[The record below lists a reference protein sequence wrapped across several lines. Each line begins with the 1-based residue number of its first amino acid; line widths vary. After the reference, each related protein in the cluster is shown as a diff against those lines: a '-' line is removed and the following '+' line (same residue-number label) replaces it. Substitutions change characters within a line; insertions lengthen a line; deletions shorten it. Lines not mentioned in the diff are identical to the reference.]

1 MPFIAEDIVRF
12 TPDRGSP
19 FSLYWGEEVE
29 VLGNSGGRTQLRV
42 LERGARPIPGSVAG
56 RLPTQDKR
64 PLQFM
69 MIDVQQG
76 DGLMFLTPAGRKI
89 FVDGGDNEL
98 FARFAAARFRGS
110 SAEQP
115 LEVDAMVVTHG
126 DADHF
131 GGLSEIRDSET
142 HRTLRKRLFIHP
154 RRVFHNG
161 LVKGPST
168 RDSKRVPDEEL
179 LGATVPLPDGDLG
192 LRELVDDPTA
202 LPDSRLNV
210 PFRRW
215 KNSLLHWAGRGPIE
229 FRRLARGDR
238 KAFEFLADEG
248 IEVEVL
254 GPGTRYATVD
264 GRRQSVLEFLRAPP
278 KDDNISVA
286 GFDPAGRAYSA
297 SHTINGHSITLRL
310 RYGNVR
316 FFLGGDLNQ
325 QAMAELNARYSK
337 AQLQSEILKIPHHGS
352 ADFDFRLLR
361 TISPAISLIS
371 SGDESS
377 RTEYIHP
384 RATLL
389 GALGR
394 IARSDVS
401 LVFSTELAAFFELRG
416 WSKTADG
423 KRSYFGF
430 ERTNFGIVHIRTDGE
445 RILVF
450 THSGKQ
456 GMNEAYRLDVDARG
470 KVTMAKS
477 IARR

>member
-161 LVKGPST
+161 IVKGPST

-179 LGATVPLPDGDLG
+179 LGATVPLPDGGLG
-192 LRELVDDPTA
+192 IRELVDDPTA

-238 KAFEFLADEG
+238 EAFEFLADEG

-254 GPGTRYATVD
+254 GPGTRHATVD
-264 GRRQSVLEFLRAPP
+264 GRRQSVLEFLREPP
-278 KDDNISVA
+278 KDDSISVA

-325 QAMAELNARYSK
+325 QAMATLNARYSK

-352 ADFDFRLLR
+352 ADFDFRLLKS
-361 TISPAISLIS
+361 ISPAISLIS

-416 WSKTADG
+416 WSKTNDG

-450 THSGKQ
+450 THSGKR

>member
-12 TPDRGSP
+12 APDRGSP
-19 FSLYWGEEVE
+19 FNLYWGEEVE
-29 VLGNSGGRTQLRV
+29 VLGSSGGSTQVRV

-56 RLPTQDKR
+56 RLPTQEKR

-89 FVDGGDNEL
+89 FIDGGDNEL

-179 LGATVPLPDGDLG
+179 LGATVPLPGGGLG
-192 LRELVDDPTA
+192 IRELVDDPTA

-238 KAFEFLADEG
+238 TAFEFLADEG
-248 IEVEVL
+248 IEVDVL

-264 GRRQSVLEFLRAPP
+264 GRRQSVLEFLREPP
-278 KDDNISVA
+278 KDDNISVT
-286 GFDPAGRAYSA
+286 GFEPAQRAFSA
-297 SHTINGHSITLRL
+297 SHTINGHSLTLRL

-352 ADFDFRLLR
+352 ADFDFRLLK

-450 THSGKQ
+450 THSGKE

-470 KVTMAKS
+470 AVKLAKS

>member
-1 MPFIAEDIVRF
+1 MPFVAEDIVRF
-12 TPDRGSP
+12 TPERGTP
-19 FSLYWGEEVE
+19 FNLYWGEAVE
-29 VLGNSGGRTQLRV
+29 VLGNGGGRTQLTV

-56 RLPTQDKR
+56 RLPTQEKR

-89 FVDGGDNEL
+89 FVDGGENEL

-168 RDSKRVPDEEL
+168 RDGKRVPDEEL
-179 LGATVPLPDGDLG
+179 LGATVPLPDGGLG
-192 LRELVDDPTA
+192 IRELVDDPTA

-229 FRRLARGDR
+229 FRRLVRGDR
-238 KAFEFLADEG
+238 GAFEFLADEG
-248 IEVEVL
+248 IEVDVL
-254 GPGTRYATVD
+254 GPGTRHVTID
-264 GRRQSVLEFLRAPP
+264 GRRQSVLEFLREPP
-278 KDDNISVA
+278 KDDNISVT
-286 GFDPAGRAYSA
+286 GFDPAQRAFSA

-310 RYGNVR
+310 RYGNVL

-325 QAMAELNARYSK
+325 QAMAELNARYGK

-352 ADFDFRLLR
+352 ADFDFKLLKS
-361 TISPAISLIS
+361 ISPAISLIS

-394 IARSDVS
+394 IARTDVS

-423 KRSYFGF
+423 KLSYFGF

-450 THSGKQ
+450 THSGKE

-470 KVTMAKS
+470 QVTLAKS

>member
-12 TPDRGSP
+12 TPERGAR
-19 FSLYWGEEVE
+19 FNLYWGEEIE
-29 VLGNSGGRTQLRV
+29 VLEHAGGRTKLKA
-42 LERGARPIPGSVAG
+42 LERGSRPIPGSVAG
-56 RLPTQDKR
+56 KLPTQDKR

-76 DGLMFLTPAGRKI
+76 DGLIFLTPAGRKI
-89 FVDGGDNEL
+89 LIDGGDNEL

-115 LEVDAMVVTHG
+115 LEVDAIVVTHG

-131 GGLSEIRDSET
+131 DGLSEIRDSET
-142 HRTLRKRLFIHP
+142 HATLRKRLFIHP
-154 RRVFHNG
+154 KRVFHNG
-161 LVKGPST
+161 LVKGPAT

-179 LGATVPLPDGDLG
+179 FGATVPLPDGGLG
-192 LRELVDDPTA
+192 IRELVDDPSA
-202 LPDSRLNV
+202 LEDGRLNV

-215 KNSLLHWAGRGPIE
+215 KNTLLHWAGRGPIE
-229 FRRLARGDR
+229 FRRLAGGDR
-238 KAFEFLADEG
+238 KAFEFLEDEG
-248 IEVEVL
+248 IEVDVL

-264 GRRQSVLEFLRAPP
+264 GRRLTVLEFLRQPP
-278 KDDNISVA
+278 KDDNISVT
-286 GFDPAGRAYSA
+286 GFDPTEREFSA
-297 SHTINGHSITLRL
+297 SHTINGHSVTLRV

-325 QAMAELNARYSK
+325 EAMSALNARYSK
-337 AQLQSEILKIPHHGS
+337 AELNSEILKIPHHGS

-361 TISPAISLIS
+361 SISPVISLIS

-394 IARSDVS
+394 IARTDVS

-416 WSKTADG
+416 WSKTNDG

>member
-29 VLGNSGGRTQLRV
+29 VLGSSGGRTQLRV
-42 LERGARPIPGSVAG
+42 LERGARPIAGSVAG

-76 DGLMFLTPAGRKI
+76 DGLMFLTPAGRKVFI
-89 FVDGGDNEL
+89 DGGDNEL

-161 LVKGPST
+161 IVKGPST

-179 LGATVPLPDGDLG
+179 LGATVPLPDGGLG

-264 GRRQSVLEFLRAPP
+264 GRRQSVLEFLREPP

-286 GFDPAGRAYSA
+286 GFDPVGRAYSA

-352 ADFDFRLLR
+352 ADFDFPLLR

>member
-12 TPDRGSP
+12 TPERGAP
-19 FSLYWGEEVE
+19 FNLYWGEEIE
-29 VLGNSGGRTQLRV
+29 VLEHAGGRTKLTA
-42 LERGARPIPGSVAG
+42 LERGSRPIPGSVAG
-56 RLPTQDKR
+56 KLPTQDKR

-76 DGLMFLTPAGRKI
+76 DGLIFITPAGRKI
-89 FVDGGDNEL
+89 LIDGGDNEL

-115 LEVDAMVVTHG
+115 LEVDAIVVTHG

-131 GGLSEIRDSET
+131 DGLSEIRDSET
-142 HRTLRKRLFIHP
+142 HATLRKRLFIHP
-154 RRVFHNG
+154 KRVFHNG

-179 LGATVPLPDGDLG
+179 FGATVPLPDGGLG
-192 LRELVDDPTA
+192 IRELVDDPSA
-202 LPDSRLNV
+202 VDDARLNT

-215 KNSLLHWAGRGPIE
+215 KKTLLHWAGRGPIE
-229 FRRLARGDR
+229 FKRLVRGDR
-238 KAFEFLADEG
+238 KAFEFLQDEG
-248 IEVEVL
+248 IEVDVL

-264 GRRQSVLEFLRAPP
+264 GRRHSVLEFLREPP
-278 KDDNISVA
+278 KDDNISVT
-286 GFDPAGRAYSA
+286 GFEPAERAFSA
-297 SHTINGHSITLRL
+297 SHTINGHSVTLRV

-337 AQLQSEILKIPHHGS
+337 ADLNSEILKIPHHGS

-361 TISPAISLIS
+361 SISPVISLIS

-394 IARSDVS
+394 IARTDVS

-450 THSGKQ
+450 THSGKD
-456 GMNEAYRLDVDARG
+456 GMNEAYRLSVDAKG
-470 KVTMAKS
+470 KVTLAKS
-477 IARR
+477 IVRR

>member
-19 FSLYWGEEVE
+19 FNLYWGEEIE
-29 VLGNSGGRTQLRV
+29 VLGSSGGRTQVRV

-76 DGLMFLTPAGRKI
+76 DGLMFLTPAGRKVFI
-89 FVDGGDNEL
+89 DGGDNEL

-142 HRTLRKRLFIHP
+142 HRTLRKRLFIRP

-168 RDSKRVPDEEL
+168 RDGKRVPDEEL
-179 LGATVPLPDGDLG
+179 LGATVPLPGGGLG
-192 LRELVDDPTA
+192 IRELVDDPTA

-264 GRRQSVLEFLRAPP
+264 GRRQSVLEFLREPP
-278 KDDNISVA
+278 KDDNISVT
-286 GFDPAGRAYSA
+286 GFDPAQRAFSA

-352 ADFDFRLLR
+352 ADFDFRLLK

-401 LVFSTELAAFFELRG
+401 LVFSTELAAFFEVRG

-470 KVTMAKS
+470 VVKLAKS

>member
-161 LVKGPST
+161 IVKGPST

-179 LGATVPLPDGDLG
+179 LGATVPLPDGGLG
-192 LRELVDDPTA
+192 IRELVDDPTA

-254 GPGTRYATVD
+254 GPGTRHATVD
-264 GRRQSVLEFLRAPP
+264 GRRQSVLEFLREPP
-278 KDDNISVA
+278 KDDSISVA

-325 QAMAELNARYSK
+325 QAMATLNARYSK

-352 ADFDFRLLR
+352 ADFDFRLLKS
-361 TISPAISLIS
+361 ISPAISLIS

-416 WSKTADG
+416 WSKTNDG

-450 THSGKQ
+450 THSGKR

>member
-12 TPDRGSP
+12 TPDRGAP
-19 FSLYWGEEVE
+19 FNLYWGEAVE
-29 VLGNSGGRTQLRV
+29 VLGNSGGRTQVRV
-42 LERGARPIPGSVAG
+42 LERGARPIAGSVAG

-89 FVDGGDNEL
+89 FVDGGENEL

-168 RDSKRVPDEEL
+168 RDGKRVPDEEL
-179 LGATVPLPDGDLG
+179 LGATVPLPDGGLG
-192 LRELVDDPTA
+192 IRELVDDPTA

-229 FRRLARGDR
+229 FRRLVRGDR
-238 KAFEFLADEG
+238 SAFEFLADEG
-248 IEVEVL
+248 IEVDVL
-254 GPGTRYATVD
+254 GPGTRHVTID
-264 GRRQSVLEFLRAPP
+264 GRRQSVLEFLREPP
-278 KDDNISVA
+278 KDDNISVT
-286 GFDPAGRAYSA
+286 GFDPAQRAFSA

-325 QAMAELNARYSK
+325 QAMAALNARYSK
-337 AQLQSEILKIPHHGS
+337 ADLNSEILKIPHHGS

-361 TISPAISLIS
+361 SISPSISLIS

-450 THSGKQ
+450 THSGKE

-470 KVTMAKS
+470 QVTLAKS

>member
-19 FSLYWGEEVE
+19 FNLYWGEEIE
-29 VLGNSGGRTQLRV
+29 VLGNSGGRTQVRA
-42 LERGARPIPGSVAG
+42 LERGARPITGSVAG

-76 DGLMFLTPAGRKI
+76 DGLMFLTPAGRKVFI
-89 FVDGGDNEL
+89 DGGDNEL

-168 RDSKRVPDEEL
+168 RNGKRVPDHEL
-179 LGATVPLPDGDLG
+179 LGAMVPLPDGGLG
-192 LRELVDDPTA
+192 IRELVDDPTA

-229 FRRLARGDR
+229 FRRLARGDGE
-238 KAFEFLADEG
+238 AFGFLADEG

-264 GRRQSVLEFLRAPP
+264 GKRQSVLEFLREPP
-278 KDDNISVA
+278 KDDNISVT
-286 GFDPAGRAYSA
+286 GFDPAKRAFSA

-352 ADFDFRLLR
+352 ADFDFRLLK

-401 LVFSTELAAFFELRG
+401 LVFSTELSAFFELRG

-470 KVTMAKS
+470 TVKLAKS

>member
-19 FSLYWGEEVE
+19 FNLYWGEEVE
-29 VLGNSGGRTQLRV
+29 VLGNSGGRTQVRV

-56 RLPTQDKR
+56 KLPTQDKR

-76 DGLMFLTPAGRKI
+76 DGLMFLTPAGRKVFI
-89 FVDGGDNEL
+89 DGGENEL

-115 LEVDAMVVTHG
+115 LEVDALVVTHG

-131 GGLSEIRDSET
+131 DGLSEIRDSET
-142 HRTLRKRLFIHP
+142 HPTLRKRLFIRP
-154 RRVFHNG
+154 KRVFHNG
-161 LVKGPST
+161 LVKAPST
-168 RDSKRVPDEEL
+168 RNGKRVRDEEM
-179 LGATVPLPDGDLG
+179 LGATVPLPDGGLG
-192 LRELVDDPTA
+192 IRELVDDPTA
-202 LPDSRLNV
+202 LEDGRLNV

-215 KNSLLHWAGRGPIE
+215 KNTLLYWAGRGPIE
-229 FRRLARGDR
+229 FRRLARGDG

-264 GRRQSVLEFLRAPP
+264 GRRQSVLEFLREPP
-278 KDDNISVA
+278 KDDNISVT
-286 GFDPAGRAYSA
+286 GFDPAQRAFSA

-361 TISPAISLIS
+361 SISPAISLIS

-394 IARSDVS
+394 IARTDVS

-416 WSKTADG
+416 WSKTNDG

-450 THSGKQ
+450 THSGKD

>member
-76 DGLMFLTPAGRKI
+76 DGLMFLTPAGRRI

-161 LVKGPST
+161 IVKGPST

-179 LGATVPLPDGDLG
+179 LGATVPLPDGGLG
-192 LRELVDDPTA
+192 IRELVDDPTA

-238 KAFEFLADEG
+238 EAFEFLADEG

-254 GPGTRYATVD
+254 GPGTRHATVD
-264 GRRQSVLEFLRAPP
+264 GRRQSVLEFLREPP
-278 KDDNISVA
+278 KDDSISVA

-325 QAMAELNARYSK
+325 QAMATLNARYSK

-352 ADFDFRLLR
+352 ADFDFRLLKS
-361 TISPAISLIS
+361 ISPAISLIS

-416 WSKTADG
+416 WSKTNDG

-450 THSGKQ
+450 THSGKR
-456 GMNEAYRLDVDARG
+456 GMNEAYRLDIDARG

>member
-19 FSLYWGEEVE
+19 FNLYWGEEVE
-29 VLGNSGGRTQLRV
+29 VLGNSGGRTRIRA
-42 LERGARPIPGSVAG
+42 LERGARPIAGSVAG

-168 RDSKRVPDEEL
+168 RDGKRVPDEEL
-179 LGATVPLPDGDLG
+179 LGATVPLPDGG
-192 LRELVDDPTA
+192 RGICELVDDPTA
-202 LPDSRLNV
+202 LPDGRLNV

-215 KNSLLHWAGRGPIE
+215 KNSLLHWGGRGPIE
-229 FRRLARGDR
+229 FRRLARGDG
-238 KAFEFLADEG
+238 KAFEFLKDEG

-264 GRRQSVLEFLRAPP
+264 GKRQSVLEFLREPP
-278 KDDNISVA
+278 KDDNISVT
-286 GFDPAGRAYSA
+286 GFDPAQRAFSA

-337 AQLQSEILKIPHHGS
+337 AQLQSEVLKIPHHGS
-352 ADFDFRLLR
+352 ADFDFRLLK

-423 KRSYFGF
+423 KLSYFGF

-450 THSGKQ
+450 THSGKE

-470 KVTMAKS
+470 AVKLAKS